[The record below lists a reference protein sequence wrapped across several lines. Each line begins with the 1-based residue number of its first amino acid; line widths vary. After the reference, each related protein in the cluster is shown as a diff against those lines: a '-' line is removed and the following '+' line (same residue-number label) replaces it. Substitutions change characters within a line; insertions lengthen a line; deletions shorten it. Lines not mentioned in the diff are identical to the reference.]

1 MQARVAERLQ
11 ISRATVSKWVHRY
24 RVEGLT
30 GLTDR
35 SSTPHFSPTQTA
47 TRTQR
52 RIGYHLRL
60 PQSTVSKV
68 LHRYEM
74 PLLGHIDL
82 NTGLAVGKPKP
93 IRYEHPQ
100 LGRYGACGRE
110 ETWPHPGRWWLA
122 NIGSHRGTEEQEK
135 GCPIGYA
142 FLHSTIEDNS
152 RVVCSEILAEEKA
165 VTAAGF
171 WHRANSYYEPLG
183 ITVKRVLSDNGSCY
197 RSQLFNDALGEA
209 AHKYTRPYR

>member
-1 MQARVAERLQ
+1 M
-11 ISRATVSKWVHRY
+11 VH
-24 RVEGLT
+24 V
-30 GLTDR
+30 D
-35 SSTPHFSPTQTA
+35 
-47 TRTQR
+47 
-52 RIGYHLRL
+52 
-60 PQSTVSKV
+60 VKK
-68 LHRYEM
+68 
-74 PLLGHIDL
+74 LGHILDGGGWR
-82 NTGLAVGKPKP
+82 T
-93 IRYEHPQ
+93 
-100 LGRYGACGRE
+100 LGRTAGQKNKKKAV
-110 ETWPHPGRWWLA
+110 
-122 NIGSHRGTEEQEK
+122 
-135 GCPIGYA
+135 PIGYA